1 MVGVLAAERSFP
13 LRRSTDPDPL
23 AVPQLRLLSS
33 FACIHRGQ
41 LLELPLNVQR
51 LVIFLGLQPHPL
63 HRVHVAGMLWPETRD
78 ERANGN
84 LRSALW
90 RLNQL
95 GCDLVVARGSTLQLN
110 PYVRVDLHENSARA
124 RQFLRDESDL
134 NELDESLFYSDL
146 LPDRYED
153 WLMIERDRFH
163 ELRLRALESIC
174 ERLTAKGAYARAIE
188 AAFAAVAADPLRE
201 SAQRALVKVH
211 LAEGNVAGAIRQ
223 FQLYVNILRAEL
235 GVAPS
240 RQFTEL
246 VSF

>member
-1 MVGVLAAERSFP
+1 
-13 LRRSTDPDPL
+13 
-23 AVPQLRLLSS
+23 
-33 FACIHRGQ
+33 
-41 LLELPLNVQR
+41 
-51 LVIFLGLQPHPL
+51 
-63 HRVHVAGMLWPETRD
+63 MLWPETRD